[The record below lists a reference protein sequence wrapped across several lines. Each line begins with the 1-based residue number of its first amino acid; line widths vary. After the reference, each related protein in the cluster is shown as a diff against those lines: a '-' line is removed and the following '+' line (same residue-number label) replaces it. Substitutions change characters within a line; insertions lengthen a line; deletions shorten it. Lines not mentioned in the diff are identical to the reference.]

1 MTATEARPD
10 AEAPEKEIGKDR
22 RRKEDQR
29 LITGRTRWTDNIQLP
44 GMLHLA
50 MVRSPF
56 AHARITSIDTAE
68 AKRSTNVVD
77 VVTGQDLAETQGTL
91 INAWPITPDQVTPTH
106 LPVAIDRV
114 AFAGEIVAVV
124 VARSAAEARDAAE
137 LVDVEYDELPA
148 ALDLKEAAAADA
160 DNGGALAHPDL
171 GTNKSAY
178 WVFDSGEAGTGG
190 DVDEAIAK
198 ARADG
203 IVLEREYRQQRLIPA
218 FMEPRST
225 VVDPTGEQLT
235 VWSATQI
242 PHILRFALA
251 ATTGIPESKLRVIA
265 PDVGGGF
272 GGKLQTT
279 PEEWITVALARRTG
293 KPVKYTETRSESL
306 MAAHHGRDQWQ
317 KLTLSAEKDGT
328 VTGLKVELLADLG
341 AYISLVGGGV
351 PVLGAFMFNA
361 IYKFPAYHFAV
372 QTVLTNKTWTDAYRG
387 AGRPEATFAI
397 ERLMD
402 ELAAEVGVDPLEIRE
417 KNWIT
422 HEEFPFTTVAGL
434 EYDSG
439 NYEKATAHAKDL
451 FGYDELRAEQRRR
464 RESGDPVQLGIGV
477 STFTEMCGLAPSRVL
492 GQLDYGAG
500 GWEHASVRMLATGK
514 VEVVTGASG
523 HGQGHE
529 TAFSQ
534 IVADRLGVP
543 FEDVEVLHGDTQV
556 APKGLDTYG
565 SRSLVVGGEALVKAT
580 DKVVEKAKDVAAHL
594 LEASAEDL
602 EFAGGRFTVRGTDQ
616 GVAIQEIATAVF
628 AAHNLPDGMEPSL
641 DSDATYDPVN
651 FNYPHGTHLCAM
663 EVDTETG
670 ALRMRKYTCVDD
682 IGNVINPLIVSG
694 QVHGGLVQG
703 IAQALWEEAVYDDSG
718 TLVSGSFTDYLLPT
732 AADTISFEVDH
743 TTTPSLT
750 NTLGT
755 KGVGE
760 AGTIASTPAVVN
772 AVVDALRH
780 LGIHDVRMPCTPER
794 VWRAIQD
801 AGSGTEPTTGAAAPH
816 FDASTGMEGTVDRTT
831 GGDR

>member
-1 MTATEARPD
+1 MTATQERPAD
-10 AEAPEKEIGKDR
+10 AVEREVGRDR

-29 LITGRTRWTDNIQLP
+29 LITGRTRWTDNIALP

-56 AHARITSIDTAE
+56 AHARITGIDSSAAREAE
-68 AKRSTNVVD
+68 NVVA
-77 VVTGQDLAETQGTL
+77 VLTGEDLGESQGVI
-91 INAWPITPDQVTPTH
+91 INAWPITKDQVSPTH
-106 LPVAIDRV
+106 LPMPSDR
-114 AFAGEIVAVV
+114 ATFAGEIVAVV

-137 LVDVEYDELPA
+137 LVDVSYEELPA
-148 ALDLKEAAAADA
+148 ALDLKEAAEDKV
-160 DNGGALAHPDL
+160 LAHPDL
-171 GTNKSAY
+171 GTNRSAL
-178 WVFDSGEAGTGG
+178 WKFDSGEAGTGG
-190 DVDEAIAK
+190 NVDEAIAR
-198 ARADG
+198 AREGG
-203 IVLEREYRQQRLIPA
+203 IVIEREYRQQRLIPA

-235 VWSATQI
+235 VWSSTQI

-251 ATTGIPESKLRVIA
+251 ATTGVAESKIRVVA

-279 PEEWITVALARRTG
+279 PEEFITFAVARRLG

-306 MAAHHGRDQWQ
+306 IACHHGRDQWQ
-317 KLTLSAEKDGT
+317 KITLAAEQDGT

-341 AYISLVGGGV
+341 SYNALLGGGT

-361 IYKFPAYHFAV
+361 IYKFKAYQFSV

-397 ERLMD
+397 ERIMD
-402 ELAAEVGVDPLEIRE
+402 ELAAELGVDPLEMRE
-417 KNWIT
+417 QNWIR
-422 HEEFPFTTVAGL
+422 HDEFPFTSVCGL

-439 NYEKATAHAKDL
+439 NYEAATARAKEMI
-451 FGYDELRAEQRRR
+451 GYDELRAEQRRR
-464 RESGDPVQLGIGV
+464 RESGDTVQLGIGV

-492 GQLDYGAG
+492 GTLDYGAG

-514 VEVVTGASG
+514 VELVTGASA

-543 FEDVEVLHGDTQV
+543 FDDVEVLHGDTQV
-556 APKGLDTYG
+556 AHKGMDTYG
-565 SRSLVVGGEALVKAT
+565 SRSLVVGGEAVVRAA
-580 DKVVEKAKDVAAHL
+580 DKVVEKARPIAAHL
-594 LEASAEDL
+594 LEASVDDV
-602 EFAGGRFTVRGTDQ
+602 EFGAGRFSVRGTDQ
-616 GVAIQEIATAVF
+616 GMTIQEVALATF
-628 AAHNLPDGMEPSL
+628 AAHSYPDGLEPYI
-641 DSDATYDPVN
+641 DAESTYDPVN
-651 FNYPHGTHLCAM
+651 FNFPHGTHLCAM

-670 ALRMRKYTCVDD
+670 ALTMRKYVCCDD
-682 IGNVINPLIVSG
+682 IGNIVNPLIVAG
-694 QVHGGLVQG
+694 QVHGGLTQG

-718 TLVSGSFTDYLLPT
+718 TLVSGSFVDYLLPT
-732 AADTISFEVDH
+732 AADTISYDVDH

-772 AVVDALRH
+772 AVVDAVRH
-780 LGIHDVRMPCTPER
+780 LGVHDIRMPCTPER
-794 VWRAIQD
+794 VWRAINGP
-801 AGSGTEPTTGAAAPH
+801 GSGGATEGAAMPH
-816 FDASTGMEGTVDRTT
+816 FDESEPGQDSTEGA
-831 GGDR
+831 GA